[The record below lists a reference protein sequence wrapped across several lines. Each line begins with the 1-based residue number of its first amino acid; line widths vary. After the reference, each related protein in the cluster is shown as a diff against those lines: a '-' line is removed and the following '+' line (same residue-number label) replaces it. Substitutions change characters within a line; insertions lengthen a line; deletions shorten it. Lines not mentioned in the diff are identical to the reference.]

1 MGTRASVESAALKGN
16 LAVASEPMRLYRGLK
31 NPYRPELVNVNRRS
45 GGADFTDCPATAL
58 LYARSSRGVLLVVD
72 VDLAVDD
79 DQVPA
84 PARVTKELW
93 LDRAS
98 SRFML
103 WGRFDDLI
111 TASFPAKDLRIR
123 LRRESLRNAAHA
135 SKAYALRAIID
146 DELRVRSLRAQL
158 ASRSEI
164 AERVSSY
171 E

>member
-1 MGTRASVESAALKGN
+1 
-16 LAVASEPMRLYRGLK
+16 MRLYRGLK
-31 NPYRPELVNVNRRS
+31 NPYRPELVNAGRYA
-45 GGADFTDCPATAL
+45 GTDFTDCPATAL

-72 VDLAVDD
+72 IATDE
-79 DQVPA
+79 DQAPA

-103 WGRFDDLI
+103 WGRFDDHI
-111 TASFPAKDLRIR
+111 IANFPAKELRTS
-123 LRRESLRNAAHA
+123 LRRERLRNAAHA

-146 DELRVRSLRAQL
+146 DELRLRSLRAQL

>member
-1 MGTRASVESAALKGN
+1 MGN
-16 LAVASEPMRLYRGLK
+16 LAVASTTMRLYRGLK
-31 NPYRPELVNVNRRS
+31 NPYRSELVNRTRHA
-45 GGADFTDCPATAL
+45 GTDFTDCPATAL
-58 LYARSSRGVLLVVD
+58 LYARSSRGVVLAVD
-72 VDLAVDD
+72 VDIDD
-79 DQVPA
+79 DQAV

-93 LDRAS
+93 LDKSS

-111 TASFPAKDLRIR
+111 VASFPAKDLRTR
-123 LRRESLRNAAHA
+123 LRRERLRNAAHA
-135 SKAYALRAIID
+135 SKAYALRAIIE
-146 DELRVRSLRAQL
+146 DELRVRALRAKL

>member
-1 MGTRASVESAALKGN
+1 MEN
-16 LAVASEPMRLYRGLK
+16 LAVALNPMRLYRGLK
-31 NPYRPELVNVNRRS
+31 NPYRSELVHAGRRS
-45 GGADFTDCPATAL
+45 GTDFTDCPATAL

-72 VDLAVDD
+72 LDIDD
-79 DQVPA
+79 DQAA

-98 SRFML
+98 SRYML

-111 TASFPAKDLRIR
+111 IASFPAGDVRTR
-123 LRRESLRNAAHA
+123 LRRERLRNAAHA

-158 ASRSEI
+158 ASRSKI
-164 AERVSSY
+164 AERVSSH

>member
-1 MGTRASVESAALKGN
+1 MGN
-16 LAVASEPMRLYRGLK
+16 LAVASNLMRLYRGLK
-31 NPYRPELVNVNRRS
+31 NPYRPELVNAGRHT
-45 GGADFTDCPATAL
+45 GGTDFTDCPATAL

-72 VDLAVDD
+72 VDLATDD
-79 DQVPA
+79 DQA
-84 PARVTKELW
+84 PVSARVTKELW
-93 LDRAS
+93 LDRTS

-111 TASFPAKDLRIR
+111 IASFPAKDLRAR
-123 LRRESLRNAAHA
+123 LRRERLRNATHA

-146 DELRVRSLRAQL
+146 DELRVRSLRSQL

>member
-1 MGTRASVESAALKGN
+1 
-16 LAVASEPMRLYRGLK
+16 MRLYRGLK
-31 NPYRPELVNVNRRS
+31 NPYRSELVNRTRHA
-45 GGADFTDCPATAL
+45 GTDFTDCPATAL
-58 LYARSSRGVLLVVD
+58 LYARSSRGVLLAVD
-72 VDLAVDD
+72 VDIDD
-79 DQVPA
+79 DQAV

-93 LDRAS
+93 LDKSS

-111 TASFPAKDLRIR
+111 VASFPAKDLRTR
-123 LRRESLRNAAHA
+123 LRRERVRNAAHA
-135 SKAYALRAIID
+135 SKAYALRAIIE
-146 DELRVRSLRAQL
+146 DELRVRAQRAKL

>member
-1 MGTRASVESAALKGN
+1 ML
-16 LAVASEPMRLYRGLK
+16 LYRGLK
-31 NPYRPELVNVNRRS
+31 NPYRPELVNANRRS
-45 GGADFTDCPATAL
+45 GGSDFTDCPATAL

-72 VDLAVDD
+72 VDFATDD
-79 DQVPA
+79 DLA
-84 PARVTKELW
+84 PLPLRVTKEFW

-98 SRFML
+98 TRFML

-111 TASFPAKDLRIR
+111 IASLPAKDLRTR
-123 LRRESLRNAAHA
+123 LRREQLRNAAHA

-146 DELRVRSLRAQL
+146 DELRVRALRAQL

>member
-1 MGTRASVESAALKGN
+1 
-16 LAVASEPMRLYRGLK
+16 MRLYRGLNK
-31 NPYRPELVNVNRRS
+31 PYRPELVNVNRRS
-45 GGADFTDCPATAL
+45 GGTDFTDCPATAL

-72 VDLAVDD
+72 VDLTVDD
-79 DQVPA
+79 DQAYA

-111 TASFPAKDLRIR
+111 IASFSAKDLRTR
-123 LRRESLRNAAHA
+123 LRRGQLRNAAHA

-146 DELRVRSLRAQL
+146 DELRSRALRAQL

>member
-1 MGTRASVESAALKGN
+1 MPFTAIGDDFL
-16 LAVASEPMRLYRGLK
+16 
-31 NPYRPELVNVNRRS
+31 RR
-45 GGADFTDCPATAL
+45 
-58 LYARSSRGVLLVVD
+58 
-72 VDLAVDD
+72 
-79 DQVPA
+79 DQQPVP
-84 PARVTKELW
+84 PRVTKELW
-93 LDRAS
+93 LDRTS

-111 TASFPAKDLRIR
+111 IASFPAKDLRTR
-123 LRRESLRNAAHA
+123 LRRGQLRNAAHA
-135 SKAYALRAIID
+135 SKAYALRGIID

>member
-1 MGTRASVESAALKGN
+1 
-16 LAVASEPMRLYRGLK
+16 MRLYRGLK
-31 NPYRPELVNVNRRS
+31 NPYRSELVNRTRHA
-45 GGADFTDCPATAL
+45 GTDFTDCPATAL
-58 LYARSSRGVLLVVD
+58 LYARSSRGVLLAVD
-72 VDLAVDD
+72 VDIDDGQAV
-79 DQVPA
+79 

-93 LDRAS
+93 LDKSS

-111 TASFPAKDLRIR
+111 VASFPAKDLRTR
-123 LRRESLRNAAHA
+123 LRRERLRNAAHA
-135 SKAYALRAIID
+135 SKAYALRAIIE
-146 DELRVRSLRAQL
+146 DELRGRSLRAKL

>member
-1 MGTRASVESAALKGN
+1 MGN
-16 LAVASEPMRLYRGLK
+16 LAVASNPMRLYRGLK
-31 NPYRPELVNVNRRS
+31 NPYRSELVDAGRRS
-45 GGADFTDCPATAL
+45 GTDFTNCPATAL

-72 VDLAVDD
+72 LDIDD
-79 DQVPA
+79 DQAA

-98 SRFML
+98 SRYML

-111 TASFPAKDLRIR
+111 IASFPAKDVRTR
-123 LRRESLRNAAHA
+123 LRREPLRNAAHA
-135 SKAYALRAIID
+135 SKSYALRTIID
-146 DELRVRSLRAQL
+146 GELRVRSLRAQL
-158 ASRSEI
+158 ASRSQI